1 MSESEMESETG
12 RQNQAGEKIW
22 WLDRSDNVTKIYRT
36 LWAIGIALVCLDLI
50 VHRHA
55 EVGFDGWFGF
65 YGLYG
70 FFACVALVVAAKG
83 LRRILM
89 RPEDYYER

>member
-1 MSESEMESETG
+1 MS
-12 RQNQAGEKIW
+12 
-22 WLDRSDNVTKIYRT
+22 WLDQPNNVARLYRG
-36 LWAIGIALVCLDLI
+36 LWVIGGLLVLMELV

-70 FFACVALVVAAKG
+70 FVACVALVLAAKL
-83 LRRILM
+83 LRRLVM
-89 RPEDYYER
+89 QREDYYDR